1 MDKLIKQITT
11 SSLALVEPWYVES
24 VIFDSTKNQ
33 INIYVNVREFASFL
47 CPHCGRAAKRYGF
60 EPDMRTWRH
69 ADCFFYP
76 TFVHCRR
83 PRVQCP
89 DCGVQQISAP
99 FERKNSRFT
108 LMFEGYAMLI
118 MADMPRSKAAKL
130 LRCNEKSMTNILSYW
145 VNKADNARSLANVVS
160 LAIDETSFRKHHD
173 YVTLGIDADKRC
185 VIDVEKGKGKEA
197 VEGIAKKLVS
207 KGGKTENIK
216 SITSDM
222 SQPFEAAIQQIFPN
236 AEHVVDKFHVKQVV
250 INAMETVRKQEQKD
264 TQEKKVLF
272 GSRHLFW
279 IPKKEMTP
287 EQVFEVSRLSKLFPK
302 TGRAFRIVAALDAF
316 YESLNMDE
324 AERSFKA
331 LCSWMRR
338 SRLRPMKEA
347 ALTLIRHQTK
357 ILAYFKQRLTNAICE
372 GINSLVQTAKRK
384 ACGFRTFKGFASM
397 IYLVAGK
404 LTLATPNPFSP
415 FPLNWK

>member
-1 MDKLIKQITT
+1 
-11 SSLALVEPWYVES
+11 
-24 VIFDSTKNQ
+24 
-33 INIYVNVREFASFL
+33 
-47 CPHCGRAAKRYGF
+47 
-60 EPDMRTWRH
+60 
-69 ADCFFYP
+69 
-76 TFVHCRR
+76 
-83 PRVQCP
+83 
-89 DCGVQQISAP
+89 
-99 FERKNSRFT
+99 
-108 LMFEGYAMLI
+108 MFEGYAMLI

-197 VEGIAKKLVS
+197 IEGIAKKLVS